1 MSNMKLI
8 MESWRKFE
16 LTEEEEASTPT
27 DSAVSPAAE
36 PEAAGES
43 PAAGSWPGSPPKRIA
58 ITASSNLSPKQIMDA
73 WESLSSMNPPKD
85 AEKILAGIGGPRAL
99 VANVKKLESHFASA
113 ASNPA
118 RIDMPVVDPSK
129 DLADLKSR
137 LAKGAL
143 DVKAP
148 FADLE
153 EVAYDMPQFP
163 TGLDKQPDNV
173 RQRFLTKGLEDGDAE
188 DDKSVSLVTA
198 PIDVDKTYPTQS
210 AVYLD
215 KSLWNIL
222 NFGPT
227 EKGGTA
233 FGEPNLIAIRDGG
246 NNYILDGHHRW
257 SSAMISGGPKA
268 KIRVQALTGLDIP
281 TAISSLRAYGN
292 ARGNKQKG

>member
-8 MESWRKFE
+8 MENWRKFE
-16 LTEEEEASTPT
+16 VTEEEA
-27 DSAVSPAAE
+27 AAPAAT
-36 PEAAGES
+36 
-43 PAAGSWPGSPPKRIA
+43 PADQGSAGSWPGSPPKRVP
-58 ITASSNLSPKQIMDA
+58 ITASSNLTPEEIMNI
-73 WESLSSMNPPKD
+73 WKKLSSMSPPKD
-85 AEKILAGIGGPRAL
+85 ADKILAGIGGPRAL
-99 VANVKKLESHFASA
+99 VANVKRLESHFADA
-113 ASNPA
+113 AANPA
-118 RIDMPVVDPSK
+118 RVDMPVVDPSK
-129 DLADLKSR
+129 DLADLKTR
-137 LAKGAL
+137 LSKGAL
-143 DVKAP
+143 DVKPP

-163 TGLDKQPDNV
+163 TGLDKQPDDV
-173 RQRFLTKGLEDGDAE
+173 KQRFLTKGLDDGNTE

-215 KSLWNIL
+215 KSMWNIL

-233 FGEPNLIAIRDGG
+233 FGEPNLIAIQDGQS
-246 NNYILDGHHRW
+246 NYILDGHHRW

-281 TAISSLRAYGN
+281 TAIASLRAYGN
-292 ARGNKQKG
+292 ARGNKQKA